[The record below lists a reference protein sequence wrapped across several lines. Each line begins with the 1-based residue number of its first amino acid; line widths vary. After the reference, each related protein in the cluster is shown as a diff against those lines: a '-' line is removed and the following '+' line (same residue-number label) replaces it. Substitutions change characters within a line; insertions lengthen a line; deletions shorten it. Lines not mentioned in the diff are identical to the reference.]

1 MRHKNSEIC
10 IFKCFVFFLLS
21 LLSQVKEFRKTC
33 FIFWYQSPVSTPVVA
48 SSNTIYHNVMI
59 HQQQKLYDNSTFSG
73 NLLAMIRILS
83 YHYVRSIIFSEDG
96 IGRMLKLLLQLEQSL
111 HFTSLHS
118 NGCYVTWYMM
128 TPKYVQV
135 YYWRGEWRRCKLRLR
150 CVRSNWW
157 RWFHWRR
164 WCRKKEGAYGQRY
177 YDLWYGSLPIK

>member
-111 HFTSLHS
+111 HFTPTD
-118 NGCYVTWYMM
+118 VMWRAWYIQYDDTKVRTSIQMFCDVIYDDTKVRTRILLKRRMATLQVEIALCTFKLVEVVPLTSMM
-128 TPKYVQV
+128 
-135 YYWRGEWRRCKLRLR
+135 
-150 CVRSNWW
+150 
-157 RWFHWRR
+157 
-164 WCRKKEGAYGQRY
+164 
-177 YDLWYGSLPIK
+177 